1 MSENALSLQLHANN
15 WQKTT
20 IGRQAIF
27 IKDGTHGTHQRVNN
41 GIPLLSATNIT
52 ESGKIEFNTDVSRV
66 SLSDYK
72 KIHSKYELQIGD
84 LLVTIV
90 GTLGR
95 RALVTNSC
103 RFTIQRSVGII
114 RTKAKKLDPRFLY
127 QFTGSEYFQ
136 KQLVLRSN
144 ATAQAGVYL
153 GELEKIDIAVPPI
166 PEQQKIAAILTSVD
180 DVIEETEAQINKLQD
195 LKKGMMQELLTKG
208 IGHTEFKD
216 SPVGRIPKGWEIC
229 NLEEVCTRIGVGI
242 ASSTTHAY
250 TNSGVPI
257 IRNQNI
263 REGELDS
270 SDLLFITEKFSKEN
284 ESKKIKEGD
293 VLTIRT
299 GYPGVSAVVP
309 SRFHNCHSF
318 TTLISTPRHDVLDSE
333 YLALW
338 VNSDYGRKF
347 VLGGQAGGAQQN
359 LNVSILKQLLVLLP
373 RLDEQ
378 KEITNSINSL
388 HAKTKL
394 IGRKL
399 EYYANIKKALMQ
411 DLLTGKVRVKVD

>member
-1 MSENALSLQLHANN
+1 MSERIPEGWSLRQVKDIATVFAGGTPSRDKPYYFNGKNPWVKSGELNRRRIYSTEEHISDEAIKSSSARWVN
-15 WQKTT
+15 KDSVLIAMYGATAGKVARLKIDAT
-20 IGRQAIF
+20 INQAISAVIGIDGLADNGF
-27 IKDGTHGTHQRVNN
+27 LFHALEQNSSSLLNTLQGSGQPNLSGTLIK
-41 GIPLLSATNIT
+41 
-52 ESGKIEFNTDVSRV
+52 
-66 SLSDYK
+66 
-72 KIHSKYELQIGD
+72 HSE
-84 LLVTIV
+84 LLV
-90 GTLGR
+90 
-95 RALVTNSC
+95 
-103 RFTIQRSVGII
+103 
-114 RTKAKKLDPRFLY
+114 PP
-127 QFTGSEYFQ
+127 
-136 KQLVLRSN
+136 VL
-144 ATAQAGVYL
+144 
-153 GELEKIDIAVPPI
+153 
-166 PEQQKIAAILTSVD
+166 EQQKIAAILTSVD
-180 DVIEETEAQINKLQD
+180 DVIEKTEAQINKFQD